1 MRGVRCYAGYFPVE
15 KPQFAVV
22 MLANNFRC
30 GTDTLISAIEDL
42 LVGMFQQ
49 YLDNDNDNN

>member
-22 MLANNFRC
+22 MLANNFHC